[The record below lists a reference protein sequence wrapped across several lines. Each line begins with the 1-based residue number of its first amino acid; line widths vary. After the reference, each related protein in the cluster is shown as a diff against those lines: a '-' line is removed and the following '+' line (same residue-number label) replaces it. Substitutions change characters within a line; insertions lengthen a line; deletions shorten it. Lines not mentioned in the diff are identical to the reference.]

1 MFGCFC
7 GSLSLFG
14 YLRQY
19 LTCYSVDIGLCCCK
33 KSTVKNRAKEVK
45 SGKISFE
52 TDPNF
57 KVRIMVVKLD
67 GFLTVTCKL
76 WLEMN
81 EREEESPEYVK
92 RIPSKISFKSLEFLD
107 TVF

>member
-1 MFGCFC
+1 M
-7 GSLSLFG
+7 
-14 YLRQY
+14 
-19 LTCYSVDIGLCCCK
+19 
-33 KSTVKNRAKEVK
+33 K

-81 EREEESPEYVK
+81 EREEESPKYVK